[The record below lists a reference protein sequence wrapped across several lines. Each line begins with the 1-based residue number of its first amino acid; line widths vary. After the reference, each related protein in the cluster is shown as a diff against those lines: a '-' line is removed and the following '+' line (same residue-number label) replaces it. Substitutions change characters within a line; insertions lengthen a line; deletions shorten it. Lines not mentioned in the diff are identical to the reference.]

1 MAFLL
6 SSERP
11 AAASATLNPVSA
23 LFAWVAERRAKRA
36 QHVALSNLLELGP
49 DLLADLGI
57 DRQDVLD
64 ALQDPSGQSGR
75 LLAARRAQKS
85 RRWLSRS

>member
-11 AAASATLNPVSA
+11 GAASATLNPVSA
-23 LFAWVAERRAKRA
+23 LFAWVAARRAKRTQRA
-36 QHVALSNLLELGP
+36 ALSSLLDLDS

-57 DRQDVLD
+57 DRQDVLE
-64 ALQDPSGQSGR
+64 ALRDPSGRSGTM
-75 LLAARRAQKS
+75 LAARRAQKS
-85 RRWLSRS
+85 RRWLPRS